1 MSSNSDINALIRR
14 FAALGASDPETWA
27 RSQVEEGIPQLARF
41 LFLRQAWQHVVP
53 DDDPAWI
60 TAEMKAAN
68 DDPEA
73 PFAGVGHA
81 LARLKANGASD
92 ADLTDL
98 VRGMQVNLLSSLCYL
113 LEDPGLDGDPEAEDI
128 SWALCQITEEGAVP
142 VNGLHESVLESD
154 PTGRE
159 MRPRPRA

>member
-1 MSSNSDINALIRR
+1 MSSSSDIKELIRR
-14 FAALGASDPETWA
+14 FAALGASDPEAWA
-27 RSQVEEGIPQLARF
+27 TSQAEEGIPQLARF
-41 LFLRQAWQHVVP
+41 LFLRQAWQHVVAE
-53 DDDPAWI
+53 DDPSWI
-60 TAEMKAAN
+60 AAEIEAAD

-73 PFAGVGHA
+73 PLSGVGHA
-81 LARLKANGASD
+81 LKRLKAIGASD

-98 VRGMQVNLLSSLCYL
+98 VRGMQVHILSSLCYL
-113 LEDPGLDGDPEAEDI
+113 LEDPGLEGEPEAEDI

-142 VNGLHESVLESD
+142 VNGLHESVLETD